1 MIVRDASPADIGA
14 IRAVVT
20 AAFGRPDEADLVDR
34 LRGDGDSL
42 AELVADTDA
51 GIAGH
56 ILFSR
61 LGIGGIAGAALAPLA
76 VAPAQQRRGLGGR
89 LIRAGLDRC
98 RRLGV
103 PAVVV
108 LGHAD
113 YYPRF
118 GFDAALAVLLQT
130 PFSGPSLMAIELAPG
145 ALAAGG
151 ALRYAPAF
159 GI

>member
-20 AAFGRPDEADLVDR
+20 AAFGQPDEADLVDR

-76 VAPAQQRRGLGGR
+76 VAPAQQRRSIAGR
-89 LIRAGLDRC
+89 LICAGLDRC

-118 GFDAALAVLLQT
+118 GFDAALAVPLQA
-130 PFSGPSLMAIELAPG
+130 PFSGPSLMAIELTPG